1 MTCDAKRTA
10 FGAQVLSIFA
20 AVGHADRGILPALP
34 AGKINVE
41 SHIQN
46 DPDHRGHRG
55 GKADHG
61 QAGVGL
67 NAHEIRHGK
76 ADEKGLDQP
85 LDHDPK
91 GLLVSVEVTDHTE
104 QDGGGDGLRGET
116 FQVFKALLDDRRIG
130 GEEAR
135 QHIALQHDQNE
146 DHAAKAKAHADPGK
160 HGLFGALGIAGAH
173 ILRHEGRHG
182 LHEGAGDQH
191 GEVDDL
197 AGHAVPGGSLQAQA
211 IHKGAQRQE
220 GQLRQ
225 ALLQRQGQA
234 DGQEF
239 AALGIQTDI
248 FSAEGER
255 KLLLQKQYHRAD
267 HADGLRNDRGQ
278 GRARCVHSEPGY
290 QQQIPEN
297 VDHTGHQDEQKR
309 RPAVA
314 QSPENGGEHV
324 VGNDEENAASA
335 DAHIA
340 YGQIQRFCG
349 RLHQHGNRAGK
360 ADQNNAQHHRDQ
372 SKYKSGSAQDG
383 PDLLRLFLTQVPRDQ
398 NRNAHGQ
405 LRHNECDQVQDL
417 ASRRDGGEAGR
428 GTEPAYDQQV
438 HRSVCGLQNKGA
450 ENGDHEQ
457 KQLPENIALS
467 KIRVF
472 LIQHK
477 RFLPT

>member
-1 MTCDAKRTA
+1 M
-10 FGAQVLSIFA
+10 
-20 AVGHADRGILPALP
+20 
-34 AGKINVE
+34 
-41 SHIQN
+41 
-46 DPDHRGHRG
+46 
-55 GKADHG
+55 
-61 QAGVGL
+61 
-67 NAHEIRHGK
+67 
-76 ADEKGLDQP
+76 
-85 LDHDPK
+85 
-91 GLLVSVEVTDHTE
+91 LVSVEVTDHTE

-116 FQVFKALLDDRRIG
+116 FQVFKALLNDRRIG

-146 DHAAKAKAHADPGK
+146 NHAAEAKTHTDPGK
-160 HGLFGALGIAGAH
+160 HGLLGALGIAGAH
-173 ILRHEGRHG
+173 ILRHERRHG

-225 ALLQRQGQA
+225 ALLQSQRQA

-239 AALGIQTDI
+239 TALGIQPDI
-248 FSAEGER
+248 FSAEGKR
-255 KLLLQKQYHRAD
+255 KLLFQEQYHRAD
-267 HADGLRNDRGQ
+267 HADGLRNDRGE
-278 GRARCVHSEPGY
+278 GCARCVHSEPGY

-309 RPAVA
+309 RSAVA

-349 RLHQHGNRAGK
+349 RLHQHGDRAGE
-360 ADQNNAQHHRDQ
+360 ADQNDAQHHRDQ
-372 SKYKSGSAQDG
+372 SKHKSSSAQDG
-383 PDLLRLFLTQVPRDQ
+383 PDLLQLFLTQVPRDQ

-405 LRHNECDQVQDL
+405 LRHDECDQIQDL

-428 GTEPAYDQQV
+428 GSEPAHDQQV
-438 HRSVCGLQNKGA
+438 HRSVCGLQNQGSK
-450 ENGDHEQ
+450 NGDHE
-457 KQLPENIALS
+457 
-467 KIRVF
+467 
-472 LIQHK
+472 
-477 RFLPT
+477 